1 MYIQSHQ
8 KLHIRKALL
17 LTLSSLFIIHFVTL
31 FVYDTKPN
39 PNYPPVIL
47 ANRLKTISHF
57 ILSLISSYLLS
68 VKPNKFL
75 SVPIDAVTLIKSLT
89 IPQKLLF
96 TRLKALN
103 VTNQARRNLG
113 LNNNIEI
120 SNTSRNIDDHTKTLI
135 ENEANQL
142 VNAFDL

>member
-1 MYIQSHQ
+1 M
-8 KLHIRKALL
+8 
-17 LTLSSLFIIHFVTL
+17 
-31 FVYDTKPN
+31 
-39 PNYPPVIL
+39 
-47 ANRLKTISHF
+47 
-57 ILSLISSYLLS
+57 
-68 VKPNKFL
+68 
-75 SVPIDAVTLIKSLT
+75 PIDAVTLFKSLT

-120 SNTSRNIDDHTKTLI
+120 SNTGRNIDDHTKTLI

>member
-1 MYIQSHQ
+1 M
-8 KLHIRKALL
+8 
-17 LTLSSLFIIHFVTL
+17 
-31 FVYDTKPN
+31 
-39 PNYPPVIL
+39 
-47 ANRLKTISHF
+47 
-57 ILSLISSYLLS
+57 LS

-75 SVPIDAVTLIKSLT
+75 SVPIDVVTLFKSLT

>member
-1 MYIQSHQ
+1 MPIDV
-8 KLHIRKALL
+8 
-17 LTLSSLFIIHFVTL
+17 VTL
-31 FVYDTKPN
+31 F
-39 PNYPPVIL
+39 
-47 ANRLKTISHF
+47 
-57 ILSLISSYLLS
+57 
-68 VKPNKFL
+68 
-75 SVPIDAVTLIKSLT
+75 KSLT

-120 SNTSRNIDDHTKTLI
+120 SNTGRNIDDHTKTLI